1 MSYQISPAPNKAQNF
16 WIKCFENN
24 PLSHDLWVI
33 LLSIYKCLDQ
43 TMNFGRYEATNDYL
57 ESGGGRCQKSHN
69 GSNIP
74 GHNPRK

>member
-1 MSYQISPAPNKAQNF
+1 MSYQISPGLQIRPK
-16 WIKCFENN
+16 IFESNVLKIT
-24 PLSHDLWVI
+24 PSLMTCELF
-33 LLSIYKCLDQ
+33 YYPFKCLDQ